1 MNISAGACVQKSSG
15 AGRKRPAEAG
25 RRNSMQRSKVIA
37 LALVAGLTLVAGT
50 AGVLAQGKAARSA
63 TEEKWLHVS
72 VVSHDDKGETVRVNV
87 PLSLAE
93 KVLAAIHKDKLQG
106 GRIRVREFEVHGIDV
121 RAIFEAVKD
130 ARDGE
135 FVTVQSKHD
144 NVRVAKEKGYL
155 LVKVEETRRIEVKS
169 EKQGEQPAI
178 RESRDKVDVKVPMS
192 VVEALLSAG
201 KDEIDLVAAIRAL
214 AAHGDSILV
223 SVEDNRNTVRVWVDS
238 KNVSAI

>member
-1 MNISAGACVQKSSG
+1 
-15 AGRKRPAEAG
+15 
-25 RRNSMQRSKVIA
+25 MQRSKVIV

-50 AGVLAQGKAARSA
+50 AAVLAQGKAAQSA

-106 GRIRVREFEVHGIDV
+106 GRIKVREFELHGIDV

-130 ARDGE
+130 VRDGE
-135 FVTVQSKHD
+135 FVTVQSKRE
-144 NVRVAKEKGYL
+144 NARVAKEKGYL
-155 LVKVEETRRIEVKS
+155 LVRVEETRQIEVKGDKEG
-169 EKQGEQPAI
+169 EKPVI
-178 RESRDKVDVKVPMS
+178 REKRERVDVKVPMS

-201 KDEIDLVAAIRAL
+201 KDEIDVVAAIRAL

-223 SVEDNRNTVRVWVDS
+223 TVEDNRNTVRVWVDS